1 MMQKNVSKSGITAME
16 FTIDDQ
22 YLSKCL

>member
-1 MMQKNVSKSGITAME
+1 MQKNVSKSGITAME